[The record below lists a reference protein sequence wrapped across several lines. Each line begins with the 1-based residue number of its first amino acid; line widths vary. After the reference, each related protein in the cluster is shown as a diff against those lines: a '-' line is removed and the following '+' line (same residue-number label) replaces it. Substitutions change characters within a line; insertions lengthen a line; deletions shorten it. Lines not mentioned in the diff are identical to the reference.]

1 MNSSD
6 ILSKI
11 DCKQRHEMSDQLIV
25 IDAND
30 RPLGS
35 KSKLDCHLMTNINN
49 GLIHRALSVL
59 VFNFLGQFL
68 LTQRSDTKI
77 TFPSHLTNTCCS
89 HPLYTPSEREETDA
103 IGAKRAAQ
111 RRLRLELG
119 IHIPIDD
126 FLLMARFEYNVISD
140 DIYGEHEVDYVFV
153 VQRDVTPEPN
163 PEEVQWFGWV
173 SRDEILDFLSK
184 FQIKQ
189 K

>member
-1 MNSSD
+1 MIPID

-25 IDAND
+25 IDAED

-35 KSKLDCHLMTNINN
+35 KCKLDCHLMTNINN
-49 GLIHRALSVL
+49 GLIHRGLSVL
-59 VFNFLGQFL
+59 LFNSNNELL

-77 TFPSHLTNTCCS
+77 VFPSQLANTCDA

-126 FLLMARFEYNVISD
+126 FLFMARFEYNVISD

-163 PEEVQWFGWV
+163 FEEVQWFGWV
-173 SRDEILDFLSK
+173 SRDEIFDFISK
-184 FQIKQ
+184 FLIK
-189 K
+189 